1 MSGRPSWDPDR
12 VRRRVV
18 FWRHGRTDWN
28 SQGRFQ
34 GQEDI
39 PLDDTGRDQARR
51 SALLLQQLAPS
62 RIVSSDLLRAQET
75 ATALASLCGLEL
87 TTDARLRETYAGRW
101 QGKTFA
107 EIGEQFPEEQAKWHA
122 GSVTARAGGGERRVD
137 VGQRMAAAVLEA
149 VEEMA
154 PDETLLIVSH
164 GGAIRV
170 ALAAVLG
177 LPQEYWGVISGVT
190 NCHWSVLEELDE
202 RAEVSTSVI
211 PGRGALLTRWHL
223 TEHNVGLAGLPASPV
238 EG

>member
-1 MSGRPSWDPDR
+1 MTGRPPWGPER

-18 FWRHGRTDWN
+18 FWRHGRTEWN

-51 SALLLQQLAPS
+51 SALLLQHLEPA
-62 RIVSSDLLRAQET
+62 RIVSSDLHRAHET
-75 ATALASLCGLEL
+75 AVELASLCGLGV

-107 EIGEQFPEEQAKWHA
+107 EIGEQFPQEQAAWSA
-122 GSVTARAGGGERRVD
+122 GSVTARAGGGESRVD
-137 VGQRMAAAVLEA
+137 VGQRMAVAVLET
-149 VEEMA
+149 VEEME
-154 PDETLLIVSH
+154 PNETLIVVSH

-177 LPQEYWGVISGVT
+177 LPQEFWGAISGVT
-190 NCHWSVLEELDE
+190 NCHWSVLEELGE
-202 RAEVSTSVI
+202 RADGSDSAVLE
-211 PGRGALLTRWHL
+211 RDALPTRWHL
-223 TEHNVGLAGLPASPV
+223 IEHNVGLAGLPASPV

>member
-1 MSGRPSWDPDR
+1 MSARPSWDPER

-39 PLDDTGRDQARR
+39 PLDETGRDQAKR
-51 SALLLQQLAPS
+51 SALLLQQLPPS
-62 RIVSSDLLRAQET
+62 RIVSSDLLRAHET
-75 ATALASLCGLEL
+75 ATALASLSGLEV
-87 TTDARLRETYAGRW
+87 TTDARFRETYAGRW
-101 QGKTFA
+101 QGKTFS
-107 EIGEQFPEEQAKWHA
+107 EIGEAFPEEQAQWHA

-137 VGQRMAAAVLEA
+137 VGQRMAAAVLEV
-149 VEEMA
+149 VEEMG
-154 PDETLLIVSH
+154 PDETLVVVSH

-177 LPQEYWGVISGVT
+177 LPQNYWGTISGVT

-202 RAEVSTSVI
+202 RAEVSESTVRESD
-211 PGRGALLTRWHL
+211 ALLTRWHL